1 MTANRASAP
10 TTYHQH
16 QEIHMHKLPSAQE
29 VFDIVVNHLFT
40 QGRPAYD
47 GVQGCMYR
55 THDGLR
61 CAVGVLIPDDLYDK
75 VFEGNQSDFV
85 IQELFDEDLADWR
98 EHKDILMRLQD
109 IHDNCLKTK
118 KGTFN
123 LIVLNADLRNAAAQF
138 SLEYRRPTLAD

>member
-1 MTANRASAP
+1 
-10 TTYHQH
+10 
-16 QEIHMHKLPSAQE
+16 MHKLPSAQE

-55 THDGLR
+55 APDGLR

-75 VFEGNQSDFV
+75 VFEGSQSDFV

-98 EHKDILMRLQD
+98 KHKDLLRRLQG
-109 IHDNCLKTK
+109 IHDNCSRTK
-118 KGTFN
+118 EGTFN
-123 LIVLNADLRNAAAQF
+123 LTVLDEDLRNAAAHF
-138 SLEYRRPTLAD
+138 SLEYRRHRLAD

>member
-1 MTANRASAP
+1 MS
-10 TTYHQH
+10 TTL
-16 QEIHMHKLPSAQE
+16 HKLPSSQE
-29 VFDIVVNHLFT
+29 IFNLVVEHLFK

-75 VFEGNQSDFV
+75 AFESNQSNFV
-85 IQELFDEDLADWR
+85 IQKLLDADLADWR
-98 EHKDILMRLQD
+98 EHEDLLMRLQS
-109 IHDNCLKTK
+109 IHDHCSRTE

-123 LIVLNADLRNAAAQF
+123 LAFLDTDLCNAAAHF
-138 SLEYRRPTLAD
+138 SLEYRRQSLAD

>member
-1 MTANRASAP
+1 
-10 TTYHQH
+10 
-16 QEIHMHKLPSAQE
+16 MHKLPSAQE

-55 THDGLR
+55 APDGLR

-75 VFEGNQSDFV
+75 AFEKNPSDYV
-85 IQELFDEDLADWR
+85 IQEFFDEDLADWR
-98 EHKDILMRLQD
+98 EHKDLLMRLQE
-109 IHDNCLKTK
+109 IHDACPKTE

-123 LIVLNADLRNAAAQF
+123 LAFLDTDLRNAAAHF
-138 SLEYRRPTLAD
+138 SLEYRRQPLAD

>member
-1 MTANRASAP
+1 
-10 TTYHQH
+10 
-16 QEIHMHKLPSAQE
+16 MHKLPSAQE

-75 VFEGNQSDFV
+75 AFENNQSNFV
-85 IQELFDEDLADWR
+85 IQKLFDANLANWR
-98 EHKDILMRLQD
+98 EHEDILIRLQI
-109 IHDNCLKTK
+109 IHDNCPKTE

-123 LIVLNADLRNAAAQF
+123 LAFLDTDLRNAAANF
-138 SLEYRRPTLAD
+138 SLEYRRQTLAD